1 MIDNDLK
8 TRPFET
14 AQKLYSFLK
23 SINDQVMLNVDQQI
37 ALERDLKTI
46 ENIIEMLN
54 LANSLTDWQMLWI
67 TIRDTNRNFGG
78 YVGNELGQELFQ
90 LFESLFLD
98 ILDSYSKANNP

>member
-1 MIDNDLK
+1 MTDNDLNV
-8 TRPFET
+8 RPNET

-23 SINDQVMLNVDQQI
+23 SINDQVMLNVDQRS

-54 LANSLTDWQMLWI
+54 LPNSLTDWQLLWM
-67 TIRDTNRNFGG
+67 TIRDADRNFGG
-78 YVGNELGQELFQ
+78 YVGNELGQELSRH
-90 LFESLFLD
+90 FETLFLD